1 MTTVSPP
8 APTSLQAAGVDRFVQ
23 GLLRHWLLFVGL
35 VLGIWTILPWLAP
48 VLMHLGWYRPAW
60 WIYFIYSLFCHQLPQ
75 RSWFLFG
82 PRFTPS
88 LAEIQA
94 ASGAGADFFAL
105 RHFLGT
111 PALGWKLAWSDRMVS
126 FYGGWFLFAL
136 LYGLLRG
143 RVRGLRPMGRGLRPL
158 MRGLRWQAALL
169 LMLPMAVDGITHMIS
184 DLWGVTAGF
193 RQSNAWLAAL
203 TGNLLPPTF
212 YAGDAWG
219 SFNSLARLVT
229 GLLAAF
235 GLSFWLLPL
244 LDRALRRAGSFTTE
258 ANQPQGRET

>member
-1 MTTVSPP
+1 MTTVSQ
-8 APTSLQAAGVDRFVQ
+8 PTLTSHLVSGVDRFVQ
-23 GLLRHWLLFVGL
+23 GLLRHWLLLIGL
-35 VLGIWTILPWLAP
+35 VLGILTTLPWLAS

-60 WIYFIYSLFCHQLPQ
+60 WIYFIYSLFCHQLPE

-94 ASGAGADFFAL
+94 ASGADANFFAL
-105 RHFLGT
+105 RRFIGT

-143 RVRGLRPMGRGLRPL
+143 RVRGLRPIG
-158 MRGLRWQAALL
+158 RGLRWQAALL
-169 LMLPMAVDGITHMIS
+169 LMAPMAVDGITHMIS
-184 DLWGVTAGF
+184 DLWGVTGGF
-193 RQSNAWLAAL
+193 RQSNVWLAML
-203 TGNLLPPTF
+203 TGNMLPPAF

-219 SFNSLARLVT
+219 SFNSVARLVT

-235 GLSFWLLPL
+235 GLIFWLFPWLE
-244 LDRALRRAGSFTTE
+244 RALRGDDPLAYI
-258 ANQPQGRET
+258 

>member
-1 MTTVSPP
+1 
-8 APTSLQAAGVDRFVQ
+8 
-23 GLLRHWLLFVGL
+23 
-35 VLGIWTILPWLAP
+35 
-48 VLMHLGWYRPAW
+48 
-60 WIYFIYSLFCHQLPQ
+60 
-75 RSWFLFG
+75 
-82 PRFTPS
+82 

-126 FYGGWFLFAL
+126 FYGSWFLFVL

-143 RVRGLRPMGRGLRPL
+143 RVRGLRPVGRGLSWR
-158 MRGLRWQAALL
+158 AALL

-203 TGNLLPPTF
+203 TGNVLPSTF
-212 YAGDAWG
+212 YTGDAWG
-219 SFNSLARLVT
+219 SFNSAARLVT

-235 GLSFWLLPL
+235 GLIFWLLPL
-244 LDRALRRAGSFTTE
+244 VDRALRRDGSRD
-258 ANQPQGRET
+258 GRYNSPAKSPTPPSWVRNRSARSALCRAKTFNRSSSKPKWEI

>member
-1 MTTVSPP
+1 MTTVSQ
-8 APTSLQAAGVDRFVQ
+8 PTLTSPLVSGVDRFVR
-23 GLLRHWLLFVGL
+23 GLLRHWLLLIGL
-35 VLGIWTILPWLAP
+35 VLGILTTLPWLAP

-60 WIYFIYSLFCHQLPQ
+60 WIYFIYSLFCHQLPE

-94 ASGAGADFFAL
+94 ESGAGADFFAL
-105 RHFLGT
+105 RQFLGT

-143 RVRGLRPMGRGLRPL
+143 WVRGLRPIG
-158 MRGLRWQAALL
+158 RGLRWQAALL
-169 LMLPMAVDGITHMIS
+169 LMLPMALDGVTHMIS
-184 DLWGVTAGF
+184 DLRGVTAGF
-193 RQSNAWLAAL
+193 WQSNVWLAML
-203 TGNLLPPTF
+203 TGNMLPPAF
-212 YAGDAWG
+212 YVGDAWG
-219 SFNSLARLVT
+219 SFNSVARLVT

-235 GLSFWLLPL
+235 GLIFWLFPWLE
-244 LDRALRRAGSFTTE
+244 RALRGDDPLAYI
-258 ANQPQGRET
+258 

>member
-1 MTTVSPP
+1 MTILSPA
-8 APTSLQAAGVDRFVQ
+8 APTSALAVRVDWFVQ
-23 GLLRHWLLFVGL
+23 GLLRHWLLLIGL

-48 VLMHLGWYRPAW
+48 VMMHLGWYRPAW
-60 WIYFIYSLFCHQLPQ
+60 WIYFTYSLFCHQLPE

-82 PRFTPS
+82 PRLTSS

-94 ASGAGADFFAL
+94 ASGVGADFFAL

-136 LYGLLRG
+136 LYSLL
-143 RVRGLRPMGRGLRPL
+143 RGLRPIG
-158 MRGLRWQAALL
+158 RGLRWQAALF
-169 LMLPMAVDGITHMIS
+169 LMLPMSLDGGTHMLS

-193 RQSNAWLAAL
+193 RQSNVWLAAL
-203 TGNLLPPTF
+203 TGNLLPPVF

-235 GLSFWLLPL
+235 GLIFWLLPL
-244 LDRALRRAGSFTTE
+244 VDRALRRDGSFTPE
-258 ANQPQGRET
+258 ADQPHGAVIEWPM